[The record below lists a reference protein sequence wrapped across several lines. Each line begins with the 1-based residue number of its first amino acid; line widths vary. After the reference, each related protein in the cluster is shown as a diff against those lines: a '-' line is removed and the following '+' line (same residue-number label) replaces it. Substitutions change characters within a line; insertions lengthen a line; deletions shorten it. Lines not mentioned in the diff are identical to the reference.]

1 MQCTSQSDPIHAR
14 NFSVNPAEAVFRPA
28 SRTIFNTPL
37 LSPALRAVSRTM
49 FRALGWRLDGL
60 IPSDLRQA
68 VVIGAPHTS
77 NWDLPYALMAAFVLD
92 RKLHWLGKAQI
103 FRFPFAGL
111 MRWMGGIPVDRSRS
125 NNLVDAAVRCFADQ
139 RAPLLLLV
147 PPEGTRKEVERWKT
161 GFYFIALG
169 AEVPVV
175 MAYMDHATRTCGV
188 NRLFHP
194 TGNLESDMTDI
205 RAYYAPFKG
214 WARRREGE
222 RSPKSQ

>member
-1 MQCTSQSDPIHAR
+1 LT
-14 NFSVNPAEAVFRPA
+14 PADAGFRPA

-37 LSPALRAVSRTM
+37 LSPALRALSRAT

-92 RKLHWLGKAQI
+92 RELHWLGKAQI

-125 NNLVDAAVRCFADQ
+125 NNRVDAAVRCFADQ

-188 NRLFHP
+188 SQLFHP
-194 TGNLESDMTDI
+194 TGNLESDMSDI
-205 RAYYAPFKG
+205 RAYSAPFKG
-214 WARRREGE
+214 WARRGEGE